1 MCFFCTLQGE
11 IMATQGIKNI
21 KNPFLKVLVEYGM
34 ITVSIWIMV
43 VGIYFFNTDQ
53 CE

>member
-1 MCFFCTLQGE
+1 
-11 IMATQGIKNI
+11 MATQGIKNI